1 LLDKFNGF
9 DMMNKKGDWR
19 IFMEKNLYSLMLM
32 DSVVAEIDKMALREN
47 TNRSNLV
54 NQILAE
60 YVSLMTPEKRIDNIF
75 RSIEKLLSETG
86 ELIPFVAPNQ
96 LTMSMKSSLEYKYRP
111 TIKYLVQLYRVP
123 NGAIGE
129 LNVNFRTQS
138 AALLSDITAFF
149 RLWKRLEDAYIA
161 QHYAP
166 GAIRYELYDT
176 RLVRTIAVSRDR
188 DYTNEELGTAISAYV
203 TMFDELMKGYLCGTY
218 TPAELEQRYL
228 AYLNKGTG
236 LI

>member
-1 LLDKFNGF
+1 
-9 DMMNKKGDWR
+9 
-19 IFMEKNLYSLMLM
+19 MEKSLYSLMLM
-32 DSVVAEIDKMALREN
+32 DSVVSEIDKIALREN

-75 RSIEKLLSETG
+75 RSIEKLLSQTS
-86 ELIPFVAPNQ
+86 ELVPFVSPNQ

-138 AALLSDITAFF
+138 AALLSDITEFF
-149 RLWKRLEDAYIA
+149 RLWKRLEDTYIA
-161 QHYAP
+161 RHYAP
-166 GAIRYELYDT
+166 GAIRYELYET
-176 RLVRTIAVSRDR
+176 RLVRTIAVPRDR
-188 DYTNEELGTAISAYV
+188 DYTNEELGAAISAYV
-203 TMFDELMKGYLCGTY
+203 KMFDDLMKGYLTGAY
-218 TPAELEQRYL
+218 GPGDLEKRYL
-228 AYLNKGTG
+228 ACLNKGVG

>member
-1 LLDKFNGF
+1 
-9 DMMNKKGDWR
+9 
-19 IFMEKNLYSLMLM
+19 MEKSLYSLMLM
-32 DSVVAEIDKMALREN
+32 DSVVSEIDKIAVRES

-60 YVSLMTPEKRIDNIF
+60 YVSLMTPEKRIDTIFKNIQ
-75 RSIEKLLSETG
+75 RLLTDTS

-129 LNVNFRTQS
+129 LNVIFRTQS
-138 AALLSDITAFF
+138 EALLGEITDFF
-149 RLWKRLEDAYIA
+149 RLWKRLEDTYIA
-161 QHYAP
+161 LHYKP
-166 GAIRYELYDT
+166 GAIRYELYEAK
-176 RLVRTIAVSRDR
+176 LVRTIAVPTDR
-188 DYTNEELGTAISAYV
+188 NYTNEELGHAISAYV
-203 TMFDELMKGYLCGTY
+203 KMFDELMKGCLNHTY
-218 TPAELEQRYL
+218 SPADLEKRYL
-228 AYLNKGTG
+228 AYLNRGIG

>member
-1 LLDKFNGF
+1 
-9 DMMNKKGDWR
+9 
-19 IFMEKNLYSLMLM
+19 MEKSLYSLMLM
-32 DSVVAEIDKMALREN
+32 DRVVSEIDKIALREN

-75 RSIEKLLSETG
+75 KSIEKLISDTSE
-86 ELIPFVAPNQ
+86 LVPFVAPNQ

-111 TIKYLVQLYRVP
+111 TIKYSVQLYRVP

-138 AALLSDITAFF
+138 SALLLDITKFF
-149 RLWKRLEDAYIA
+149 RLWKRLEDTYIA
-161 QHYAP
+161 NYYAAD
-166 GAIRYELYDT
+166 AIRYELYDNK
-176 RLVRTIAVSRDR
+176 LVRTIAVPKTRN
-188 DYTNEELGTAISAYV
+188 YTNEELGHAISSYIK
-203 TMFDELMKGYLCGTY
+203 MFDELMKMYLNHKCTS
-218 TPAELEQRYL
+218 AELEKYYL
-228 AYLNKGTG
+228 AYLNEGIG

>member
-1 LLDKFNGF
+1 
-9 DMMNKKGDWR
+9 
-19 IFMEKNLYSLMLM
+19 MEKSLYSLMLM
-32 DSVVAEIDKMALREN
+32 DSVVSEIDKIALRES

-75 RSIEKLLSETG
+75 KSIERLLTDTS

-96 LTMSMKSSLEYKYRP
+96 LSMSMKSSLEYKYRP
-111 TIKYLVQLYRVP
+111 TIKYSVQLYRVP

-138 AALLSDITAFF
+138 VALLAEITDFF

-161 QHYAP
+161 LHYKP
-166 GAIRYELYDT
+166 GAIRYELYDAK
-176 RLVRTIAVSRDR
+176 LVRTIAVPKDR
-188 DYTNEELGTAISAYV
+188 NYTNEEVGYAISAYV
-203 TMFDELMKGYLCGTY
+203 KMFDELMKGYLNHKY
-218 TPAELEQRYL
+218 TPATLEKRYL
-228 AYLNKGTG
+228 TYLNEGVG

>member
-1 LLDKFNGF
+1 MEGMMDKS
-9 DMMNKKGDWR
+9 
-19 IFMEKNLYSLMLM
+19 LYSLMLM
-32 DSVVAEIDKMALREN
+32 ESVISEIDKIALRES

-75 RSIEKLLSETG
+75 KNIEKLMADTSD
-86 ELIPFVAPNQ
+86 LIPFVTPNQ
-96 LTMSMKSSLEYKYRP
+96 LTMSMNSSFAYKYRP

-138 AALLSDITAFF
+138 SALLADITKFF
-149 RLWKRLEDAYIA
+149 RLWKRLEDAYISE
-161 QHYAP
+161 HYAP
-166 GAIRYELYDT
+166 GVIRYELYDSK
-176 RLVRTIAVSRDR
+176 LVRTIAVPKNR
-188 DYTNEELGTAISAYV
+188 DYSNEELGQAISAYV
-203 TMFDELMKGYLCGTY
+203 KMFDELMKMYLNHTCT
-218 TPAELEQRYL
+218 TAELEDYYSVYL
-228 AYLNKGTG
+228 GKGIG

>member
-1 LLDKFNGF
+1 
-9 DMMNKKGDWR
+9 
-19 IFMEKNLYSLMLM
+19 MEKSLYSLMLM
-32 DSVVAEIDKMALREN
+32 DSVVAEIDKIALREN

-75 RSIEKLLSETG
+75 RSIEKLIAETSE
-86 ELIPFVAPNQ
+86 LVPFVAPNQ

-111 TIKYLVQLYRVP
+111 TIKYLVQLYRIP
-123 NGAIGE
+123 SGAIGE

-138 AALLSDITAFF
+138 TALLSDITAFF

-161 QHYAP
+161 RHFAP

-176 RLVRTIAVSRDR
+176 RLVRTIAVPRDR
-188 DYTNEELGTAISAYV
+188 NYTNEELGSAISAYV
-203 TMFDELMKGYLCGTY
+203 KMFDELMKEYLSGAC
-218 TPAELEQRYL
+218 TPAELEQKYL
-228 AYLNKGTG
+228 AYLNKGIG

>member
-1 LLDKFNGF
+1 
-9 DMMNKKGDWR
+9 
-19 IFMEKNLYSLMLM
+19 MEKSLYSLMLM
-32 DSVVAEIDKMALREN
+32 DSVVSEIDKIALRES

-75 RSIEKLLSETG
+75 RSIERLLTDTS

-96 LTMSMKSSLEYKYRP
+96 LSMSMKSSLEYKYRP
-111 TIKYLVQLYRVP
+111 TIKYSVQLYRIP

-138 AALLSDITAFF
+138 VALLAEITDFF
-149 RLWKRLEDAYIA
+149 RLWKRLEDAYISS
-161 QHYAP
+161 HYNP
-166 GAIRYELYDT
+166 GAIRYELYDAK
-176 RLVRTIAVSRDR
+176 LVRTIAVPKDR
-188 DYTNEELGTAISAYV
+188 NYTNEEVGYAISAYV
-203 TMFDELMKGYLCGTY
+203 KMFDELMKGHLNHKYS
-218 TPAELEQRYL
+218 PADLEKRYL
-228 AYLNKGTG
+228 TYLNDGIG

>member
-1 LLDKFNGF
+1 
-9 DMMNKKGDWR
+9 
-19 IFMEKNLYSLMLM
+19 MEKSLYSLMLM
-32 DSVVAEIDKMALREN
+32 DRVVSEIDKIALREN

-75 RSIEKLLSETG
+75 KSIERLLADTSE
-86 ELIPFVAPNQ
+86 LVPFVMPNQ

-123 NGAIGE
+123 DKAIGE

-138 AALLSDITAFF
+138 SALLLDITKFF
-149 RLWKRLEDAYIA
+149 RLWKRLEDTYIS
-161 QHYAP
+161 QYYAD
-166 GAIRYELYDT
+166 GVIRYELYENK
-176 RLVRTIAVSRDR
+176 LVRTIAVPDNR
-188 DYTNEELGTAISAYV
+188 DYSNEELGHAISAYIK
-203 TMFDELMKGYLCGTY
+203 MFDKLMKMYLNHKC
-218 TPAELEQRYL
+218 TPAELEEHYL
-228 AYLNKGTG
+228 NYLNKGIG